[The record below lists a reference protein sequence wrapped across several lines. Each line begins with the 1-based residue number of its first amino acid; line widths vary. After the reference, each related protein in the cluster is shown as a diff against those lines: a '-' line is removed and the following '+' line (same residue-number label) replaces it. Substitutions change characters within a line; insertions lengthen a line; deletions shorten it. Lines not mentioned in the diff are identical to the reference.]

1 MNLGLLANS
10 VFKLKHKNYFISNNN
25 LNTDELI
32 LPPPPIFQLRRTNR
46 GVDCWNCEPTSSY
59 NLPCRLDGKQSQL
72 KDGENSY
79 LVNTLEVCKSNN
91 QGERYWYR
99 MNWVL
104 DSSSLDIHYWVSSYM
119 LGDYHYTYKYPD
131 TFEIIR
137 LQFSDVL
144 LYCLLKI
151 KIMGMRK
158 IRQRYK
164 RTLLPD
170 TVLIRREHLRS
181 RLGFIMT
188 TSQRSLIRKKIM
200 QFLIGNN

>member
-1 MNLGLLANS
+1 MNLRLLANS

-32 LPPPPIFQLRRTNR
+32 LPPPPIFQLRRTSR
-46 GVDCWNCEPTSSY
+46 GVDCWNYEPTSSY
-59 NLPCRLDGKQSQL
+59 NLPCRLDGRQSQL
-72 KDGENSY
+72 TDGEKSY
-79 LVNTLEVCKSNN
+79 LVNTLEVFKSNN
-91 QGERYWYR
+91 QGKADWYR

-170 TVLIRREHLRS
+170 TVLIRRDNLRS

-188 TSQRSLIRKKIM
+188 TSQRSLIKKKIM
-200 QFLIGNN
+200 QFLIGTN